1 MNSHWSPRL
10 HRWFSLLWGATYTM
24 AEYAVFWSK
33 AFFSWNYSCGAALQ
47 GSMSHRWEGKWSRV
61 WGRKYNKRMM
71 TCDTDKVQTDLTPRT
86 DVALKFHSWMPLFCG
101 ADQNWIWTDRSITE
115 HGLGHFGS
123 NNNNNKKKYLKGLH
137 HISNG
142 RTASSHRV
150 SGADGAIFFW
160 WILDEF

>member
-1 MNSHWSPRL
+1 MCY
-10 HRWFSLLWGATYTM
+10 FSLFSSTLMKWIHTFDFLDMTLIASMQKFSPGKSSLKLFMWGCFTRVNVTSLRRKM
-24 AEYAVFWSK
+24 I
-33 AFFSWNYSCGAALQ
+33 
-47 GSMSHRWEGKWSRV
+47 RV

-115 HGLGHFGS
+115 HSLGHLWS
-123 NNNNNKKKYLKGLH
+123 NNNKKKYLKGLH
-137 HISNG
+137 HICNG
-142 RTASSHRV
+142 RTESSHQV

-160 WILDEF
+160 WILDES